1 MRRCGNVGM
10 WECWRRG
17 VIPQLLF
24 DAQHRTFRRHVEKF
38 DATSNSVCV
47 LLAALCAPTRALERE
62 GEGAG
67 SLHLGPRPFSLT
79 CPAACPRPLNPSGK
93 GGGSGGSTSRPFM
106 GAQHRP
112 LRAGMSWAIPGSPL
126 PPASLRDRAEA
137 RGPASARPALTVR
150 SASTVDRGRNG
161 EGSPASNS
169 GLTERCSPYGRTLR
183 RPSGT

>member
-1 MRRCGNVGM
+1 MLEV
-10 WECWRRG
+10 RG
-17 VIPQLLF
+17 HSP
-24 DAQHRTFRRHVEKF
+24 ATFRCPTSNISTPRRKVRCHVEKC
-38 DATSNSVCV
+38 VCV
-47 LLAALCAPTRALERE
+47 ACRPVRTHPCPGKGGRGGRIPAL
-62 GEGAG
+62 G
-67 SLHLGPRPFSLT
+67 STPISLT
-79 CPAACPRPLNPSGK
+79 CPAACPQPLNPSGK

-137 RGPASARPALTVR
+137 HCPASARPALTVR